1 MLRGII
7 LKHGIPEFMKS
18 SKNSSAKSNLKL
30 GVMPKV
36 KLPDWSAMTSRPI
49 RLSFE
54 QMLRHN
60 EKLRL
65 LFPRNR
71 AKPGGGSRADA

>member
-1 MLRGII
+1 
-7 LKHGIPEFMKS
+7 MKS
-18 SKNSSAKSNLKL
+18 SNDSSAKSDSKL
-30 GVMPKV
+30 GVMQELEFPA
-36 KLPDWSAMTSRPI
+36 WSGMSSRPI

-65 LFPRNR
+65 LVSPETGRGR
-71 AKPGGGSRADA
+71 AAARAQMHGRVRFINHA

>member
-1 MLRGII
+1 
-7 LKHGIPEFMKS
+7 MKS
-18 SKNSSAKSNLKL
+18 SNDSSAESDTKPDA
-30 GVMPKV
+30 MPE
-36 KLPDWSAMTSRPI
+36 LAFPDWSGMSSRPI

-65 LFPRNR
+65 LFPP
-71 AKPGGGSRADA
+71 KPGEAERRLACRCTVEFIF